1 MKELEIYYS
10 SYLYWRKRVGK
21 SQNTFDQ
28 LLIYWIIQVS
38 RNNVRVYKV
47 QFLICLFKLLSITPS
62 CSKRRCQVRRFQV
75 SGTRC
80 AGSRCQAPGSRFQV
94 RRCQVP
100 DSRFQVSGAR
110 DHVAMDHVSGF
121 GDKVPCQN
129 VKNFHIKN
137 ILRLNGNYKLI
148 LCLNGNYKLTNTF
161 FTKLVFSLC
170 NFLNSL

>member
-1 MKELEIYYS
+1 M
-10 SYLYWRKRVGK
+10 
-21 SQNTFDQ
+21 
-28 LLIYWIIQVS
+28 YWIIQVS

-80 AGSRCQAPGSRFQV
+80 AGARCQIPGSR
-94 RRCQVP
+94 C
-100 DSRFQVSGAR
+100 QVSGAR
-110 DHVAMDHVSGF
+110 DQVAMDHVSGF

-161 FTKLVFSLC
+161 FYKLVFSLC
-170 NFLNSL
+170 NFLNSLQLILK